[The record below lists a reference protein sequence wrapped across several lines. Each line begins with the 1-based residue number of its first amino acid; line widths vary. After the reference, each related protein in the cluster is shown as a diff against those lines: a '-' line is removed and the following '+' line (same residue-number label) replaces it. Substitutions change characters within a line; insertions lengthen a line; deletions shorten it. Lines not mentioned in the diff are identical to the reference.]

1 MRIELTSKSEDSK
14 TLKASLKRRKVGDE
28 RVCKQIEEGW
38 KERLGKRRRE
48 FMDMIERQDS
58 FSAELTKSITLLESR
73 ITSLDDEFKYK
84 DKNFVNAVDVA
95 KAEIKEEIKEKR
107 EEWLKG
113 EKVRLNRLADAKEKD
128 LKKEAVKALEPELVH
143 LINGNKNDLDDRRS
157 EIVTR
162 FQSFKDEKLREGKLL
177 LNEERVKREKE
188 AEKEAEEIRKGG
200 SKSLM
205 ELANGQESDLQ
216 NARMNWKREME
227 AERAGFE
234 TERRRR
240 VTEYGEEM
248 EEGRRKAEERLG
260 KMEKEHEEEVKVMM
274 EKREEVTF
282 GKKEDLEEETKLWQ
296 RRKLEELRESA
307 NKNEKEVFDS
317 LREQSEGELDMV
329 IAKLEA
335 QARQERSEIESTVEK
350 GLAVVKN
357 NLESSEVKATEE
369 EQLIMDRYAIDHEKA
384 QLLQEEVALVESRVV
399 GMERRVAI
407 TEENLKQETSKALDV
422 KRDAANKLNRIKKG
436 QSRGVELAEIEIE
449 SLKKQL
455 QDLDVT
461 LSDFVPVHSKELE
474 RIEKRFEKELSSVE
488 DRVRLVLQRKDMNIQ
503 ELEKEHGRLEV
514 QSVNLSKELDV
525 RRREDIVKG
534 VDEGGGGMAF

>member
-1 MRIELTSKSEDSK
+1 
-14 TLKASLKRRKVGDE
+14 
-28 RVCKQIEEGW
+28 
-38 KERLGKRRRE
+38 
-48 FMDMIERQDS
+48 
-58 FSAELTKSITLLESR
+58 
-73 ITSLDDEFKYK
+73 
-84 DKNFVNAVDVA
+84 
-95 KAEIKEEIKEKR
+95 
-107 EEWLKG
+107 
-113 EKVRLNRLADAKEKD
+113 
-128 LKKEAVKALEPELVH
+128 
-143 LINGNKNDLDDRRS
+143 
-157 EIVTR
+157 
-162 FQSFKDEKLREGKLL
+162 
-177 LNEERVKREKE
+177 
-188 AEKEAEEIRKGG
+188 
-200 SKSLM
+200 
-205 ELANGQESDLQ
+205 
-216 NARMNWKREME
+216 ME

-514 QSVNLSKELDV
+514 QSVNLSK
-525 RRREDIVKG
+525 
-534 VDEGGGGMAF
+534 